1 MVKIQNQINELEN
14 LVEIFIQ
21 KIVPWGTK
29 MKNMKIK
36 KDQCYKDINAKV
48 SKAFL
53 RFLKIRAGV
62 QLSVELLPSI
72 NEAPT

>member
-1 MVKIQNQINELEN
+1 MRIKLINELEN

-29 MKNMKIK
+29 MKNTK
-36 KDQCYKDINAKV
+36 KKKVQWYKDINAEV

-53 RFLKIRAGV
+53 RFLKIKAGV
-62 QLSVELLPSI
+62 YLTVELLPSI
-72 NEAPT
+72 NEAPA

>member
-1 MVKIQNQINELEN
+1 MIKIKNQINELEN

-29 MKNMKIK
+29 MKNTK
-36 KDQCYKDINAKV
+36 KNQWYKDINAEV

-53 RFLKIRAGV
+53 RFLKIKAGV
-62 QLSVELLPSI
+62 YLSVELLPSI
-72 NEAPT
+72 NEAPA